1 MTSSERRQHWQNI
14 INQQVDSGL
23 SKAAFC
29 REQGILQQTFFYWA
43 KKIKVA

>member
-29 REQGILQQTFFYWA
+29 REQGILRARHSFIGL
-43 KKIKVA
+43 KN